1 MSFQWQ
7 FSTPQAE
14 GLDSNRLASL
24 DDYLRVKRYRLV
36 NSVLVVKN
44 GCIVYERYFN
54 KFTEHSKNP
63 MKSIWK
69 SILAILTGICLEKGW
84 IQSLDEPIA
93 NYLPEFRQGIHP
105 YHYVITIRHLLTM
118 SSGIYWNGGVHYH
131 CPMVAQMMRT
141 RDWIAHLADTAVSDY
156 PGTRHLY
163 KEWDVLLLSAV
174 IGKAYGKPSYD
185 LCEKFL
191 FTPLSISSCRWPK
204 SPCDVS
210 YTVMQGEE
218 QSDLTARDLAK
229 LGLLV
234 LNNGVVGDER
244 IVSESYLKEMTT
256 PGTINESYG
265 YLWWI
270 FQDGYG
276 CKGFGGQEI
285 NVLPYANMVTVIQAT
300 PSSSNKVYR
309 DIYEEILK
317 QSIIGNENN

>member
-7 FSTPQAE
+7 FSTPQVE
-14 GLDSNRLASL
+14 GLDSSRLASL

-44 GCIVYERYFN
+44 DRIVYERYFN
-54 KFTEHSKNP
+54 TFTEESKNP

-69 SILAILTGICLEKGW
+69 SILSILTGICLDKGW

-93 NYLPEFRQGIHP
+93 NYLPEFLQGIHP
-105 YHYVITIRHLLTM
+105 YHHFITIRHLLTM

-131 CPMVAQMMRT
+131 CPMVTQMMRS
-141 RDWIAHLADTAVSDY
+141 RDWIAHLADIAVSDY

-185 LCEKFL
+185 LCEKYL
-191 FTPLSISSCRWPK
+191 FDPLSISSGRWPE
-204 SPCDVS
+204 SPCGVS
-210 YTVMQGEE
+210 YTVMKGEE

-229 LGLLV
+229 LGFVV
-234 LNNGVVGDER
+234 LNNGVAGDHR
-244 IVSESYLKEMTT
+244 IVSDSFLKEMVT
-256 PGTINESYG
+256 PGTANEAYG
-265 YLWWI
+265 YLWWM
-270 FQDGYG
+270 FKDGYG

-285 NVLPYANMVTVIQAT
+285 NVMPYANMITVIQAT
-300 PSSSNKVYR
+300 PTSSNKAYG
-309 DIYEEILK
+309 DIHEEILK
-317 QSIIGNENN
+317 KSIISL